1 MKKLTAF
8 LLAAVLLFSLCL
20 SLPASADEE
29 ASATGTEPLTVYY
42 VTQAEFEQTRDEI
55 INEMSKS
62 KDEDIEHSV
71 QSMADDFLQ
80 PLLTPLTLLAPIVGP
95 LYALDCLM
103 SPIFGVAGF
112 FRALFDKAGFEL
124 NNKDKMYKEFSAD
137 NLCAAVLPEYA
148 VTDDTDDTETEP
160 VITGYIYNIRYK
172 EADAPVPDGC
182 IPVAIKT
189 A

>member
-8 LLAAVLLFSLCL
+8 ILAAALLFSLRAGV
-20 SLPASADEE
+20 PVSADGE
-29 ASATGTEPLTVYY
+29 ATATGTEPLTVYY
-42 VTQAEFEQTRDEI
+42 VTQAEFEQIRDEI

-62 KDEDIEHSV
+62 KDEDVESSAY
-71 QSMADDFLQ
+71 SMGDSLLQ
-80 PLLTPLTLLAPIVGP
+80 PLLAPLTLFAPIVGP

-103 SPIFGVAGF
+103 SPIFGVADF

-124 NNKDKMYKEFSAD
+124 NKDKMYKEFSVD

-148 VTDDTDDTETEP
+148 VTDGTDDTETEP
-160 VITGYIYNIRYK
+160 VIIGYMYFIEYK

>member
-29 ASATGTEPLTVYY
+29 ATATGTEPLTVYY
-42 VTQAEFEQTRDEI
+42 VTQAEFEQIRDEK

-71 QSMADDFLQ
+71 QSMADGFLQ
-80 PLLTPLTLLAPIVGP
+80 PLLTPLALFAPIVGP

-124 NNKDKMYKEFSAD
+124 NKDKMYKEFSTD

-160 VITGYIYNIRYK
+160 VIIGYIYSIRYK
-172 EADAPVPDGC
+172 EADAPVPDGY